1 MKHVVYLLPIGLTLF
16 LSGCYSSHKLM
27 PLEQGSVWT
36 YQCNPGLV
44 SRVEQFEI
52 TSTVPVGKASGIALT
67 SRLGTTTLAWQGN
80 HLVAGKLAGSEFFPP
95 IPLFAPLSSNGSL
108 DWKGKIRTAGVI
120 TSASASLK
128 SIQTEEKIGTRTVQ
142 ATETTLTLQDGKNS
156 HELLT
161 WFSAG
166 LGIVR
171 QEHRINGSLVNRL
184 RYISGP

>member
-1 MKHVVYLLPIGLTLF
+1 
-16 LSGCYSSHKLM
+16 M
-27 PLEQGSVWT
+27 PLDQGATWT

-52 TSTVPVGKASGIALT
+52 TRSVPVGKSTGVALT
-67 SRLGTTTLAWQGN
+67 SKLGTTTLAWQGN
-80 HLVAGKLAGSEFFPP
+80 QLVAGELAGSEFFPP
-95 IPLFAPLSSNGSL
+95 IPLFAPLSSNDSL
-108 DWKGKIRTAGVI
+108 AWKGKIRTAGVI
-120 TSASASLK
+120 SSASGSLK
-128 SIQTEEKIGTRTVQ
+128 SIQTDEKIGTRTVS

-156 HELLT
+156 HELMT

-171 QEHRINGSLVNRL
+171 QEHRINGSLVNRI